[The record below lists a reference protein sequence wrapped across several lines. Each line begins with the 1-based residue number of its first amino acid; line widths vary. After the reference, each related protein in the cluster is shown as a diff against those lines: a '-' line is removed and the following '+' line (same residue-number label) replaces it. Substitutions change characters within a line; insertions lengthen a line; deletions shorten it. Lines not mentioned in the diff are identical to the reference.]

1 MITNYRVLFHPAKK
15 YFTAGL
21 MQGVIKVK
29 PQKEGSNL
37 SDSSNNNQKNVDT
50 MGLGPIDDG

>member
-1 MITNYRVLFHPAKK
+1 
-15 YFTAGL
+15 
-21 MQGVIKVK
+21 MQGVVKVK

>member
-1 MITNYRVLFHPAKK
+1 
-15 YFTAGL
+15 

-29 PQKEGSNL
+29 PQKEGYNL
-37 SDSSNNNQKNVDT
+37 SDSSNNNQKHVDT